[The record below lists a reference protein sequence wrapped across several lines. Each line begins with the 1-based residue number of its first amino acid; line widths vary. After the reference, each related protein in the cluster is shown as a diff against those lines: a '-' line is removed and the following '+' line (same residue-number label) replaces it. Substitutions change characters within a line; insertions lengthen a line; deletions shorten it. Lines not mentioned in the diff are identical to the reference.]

1 MLRNETGKRNREV
14 EAERYISI
22 AIIFKAIDLLL
33 NFGAGFTKEAFR
45 IFKVRGF
52 NGHETETPEYFRK
65 GVNHPTLRNGIAGKY
80 VAEPL

>member
-14 EAERYISI
+14 EAKCNIPISVI
-22 AIIFKAIDLLL
+22 LEAIDLLL

-45 IFKVRGF
+45 IFKVRSF
-52 NGHETETPEYFRK
+52 NGHETETPEHFRK
-65 GVNHPTLRNGIAGKY
+65 GMNHPTLRNGIAGEY